1 MDRLTRTAAWVCTL
15 LALACASGPQVQ
27 PEHDAEAEYEEEIL
41 AEIEWLILEGMKQAR
56 SPTHDLPLGTV
67 RRGRLPPVELTSEP
81 TFRPDATPEQVE
93 AELRYIVAQ
102 GALNLARAKY
112 YWRLEEAQQRYPDK
126 VGKYVDHL
134 VLPLYLG
141 GRSDWEKYRL
151 PAAYSQLINDEF
163 HRLYPPGKP
172 PLKYHELQDLF
183 VRVYSEHPIP
193 QRVSITNP

>member
-1 MDRLTRTAAWVCTL
+1 MDRPSRTAALVCAL
-15 LALACASGPQVQ
+15 LALACASGPEVR
-27 PEHDAEAEYEEEIL
+27 PGYDAEAEYEEEIL

-56 SPTHDLPLGTV
+56 SPREGLPLGAV
-67 RRGRLPPVELTSEP
+67 RGGRLPPVELTSEP

-93 AELRYIVAQ
+93 AELRYIVTQ
-102 GALNLARAKY
+102 GALNLSRAKY
-112 YWRLEEAQQRYPDK
+112 YWRLEEAERRYPDQ

-163 HRLYPPGKP
+163 QRLYPPGKP

-183 VRVYSEHPIP
+183 VRVYVEHPIP
-193 QRVSITNP
+193 QRVGITKP